1 MKKFRT
7 AFLLILL
14 GVCISLSGLFV
25 SNLTFQTFNTNLRL
39 ASTGNSS
46 EYEFDTV
53 LIEDCTVV
61 SSTDLEV
68 NVGQQIKLSVQT
80 VPSYAVFTARN
91 ISYEIINGNK
101 YASIVDDTLIISET
115 ANIGVEVSVIAIVE
129 GKESSNILTFTIVP
143 IPVQKIEILNLE
155 NSIQEGCSLMLTS
168 LVLPNNASN
177 KEIAYTIISGSQ
189 YATIWADGKIKVNNK
204 LPFGNLKIVV
214 RAQSKS
220 DEKIYVDKE
229 FSLYVPTSKITLTAD
244 NLYPNA
250 GENVELLPT
259 YSSSASSDLPEY
271 LILEGSEYIGSL
283 VRNTLKIKNIIGIEN
298 PQIKLCCIR
307 DGCISNSILINIII
321 PIEKLIITSDK
332 NIINQGESIKLDV
345 TTVPSNATKQGLMFQ
360 IISGTEGTI
369 TADGYLTAL
378 SGSNENT
385 TVKVIAKSNNVVSDE
400 YEITIRKPDF
410 NLFSNINNPTID
422 SVNGAE
428 VELSV
433 NHSIPK
439 ASTPIYEIV
448 KGEEYGEVIGNVL
461 YIYNG
466 ITNDN
471 PQITVRAQ
479 IGEFQSNDL
488 TIDVKILAE
497 KIVFAEGCV
506 DEVEQRRSY
515 IFTANILP
523 TNATLVNADISYTL
537 NVDDTIATISEFG
550 VLEIYENAPIGTII
564 TITANGPDGVSASH
578 NVTVKPV
585 YAKTISI
592 YETKNKTVVRPGSVL
607 NFDAIFNG
615 SDNISEC
622 VKQYSL
628 RIDGCSIASVDDKTV
643 TVCPIEQI
651 TQNNPRFSV
660 VAVST
665 QGNITI
671 TDEWEVE
678 VYIPVVDIQLS
689 QKVGEV
695 NEGKTVLI
703 SDLLNTQIYP
713 KNANTK
719 SVKYSIA
726 RGNEYVKIINNEEL
740 VISNNL
746 PNGNLTFTIS
756 ATAEGI
762 TSNTVIFVM
771 YVATKTLAVEVD
783 NVNPMSL
790 IAYGEKV
797 NIYTSVDSRATNK
810 SPNITVTHG
819 ADLIDNL
826 TADGFDVKPN
836 LRSIENLDKRI
847 TLEIERDGIIKIINV
862 VVYIPVEELVFEARS
877 VTRGTSENLVDV
889 IHNANDEYCG
899 FEILEITDGCALSM
913 TMPMKLTVPQYFNAG
928 TPIVISYKS
937 LDRLRKEFSTT
948 LYVDAFTQNDLTKFT
963 TDFGYDSN
971 GILISSTNPQLA
983 SGLSANIQ
991 LSYQHESLA
1000 AYGLEIQDLFVDEYH
1015 SWLWQWAWAVWNVP
1029 NDVRLDENDTIN
1041 VLAGKDGKST
1051 INIEVVVK
1059 DGEFV
1064 YFVELPRIAIFKPVD
1079 FSQLD
1084 LSVTTSEE
1092 GKIQVGDIVV
1102 IAGWDESWTVN
1113 KDDLVWENIET
1124 GTLSNYLAITDKA
1137 PCQNFT
1143 IKINLT
1149 NKQKYNGQNWE
1160 IIIKQDSIKQ
1170 FNFTGIEYRDSNNK
1184 VLKRTW
1190 KKYVP
1195 GITTQIALE
1204 GQLIETSN
1212 IYVSVQTQWVDE
1224 INNRYNI
1231 YYDSRTGNTYGE
1243 NYLENT
1249 SLILKPHFSNVSET
1263 INLLEGEHVVSRD
1276 WYRSDWKKINLE
1288 LQLLKNLG
1296 YSEVQFYWTHNRK
1309 ENNSETLSH
1318 IRLDYRYN
1326 DSGENT
1332 GFYNE
1337 YTHGVTSKDSY
1348 KMDWFTFYKSSDEL
1362 IQNGLWIR
1370 GCYVD
1375 EKKNS
1380 WTEGKILWLFGGHT
1394 VYAEYTVSESEICI
1408 SVERERGGESGGTAS
1423 YAKTKIRFVGAELRP
1438 AV

>member
-7 AFLLILL
+7 VFLLILL
-14 GVCISLSGLFV
+14 GTCLSLSALLF
-25 SNLTFQTFNTNLRL
+25 SNSTFQTLKTNIRL

-46 EYEFDTV
+46 EYEFGTV
-53 LIEDCTVV
+53 LIEDCTVI

-129 GKESSNILTFTIVP
+129 GKESSNILTFTVVP
-143 IPVQKIEILNLE
+143 IAVQKIEILNLE
-155 NSIQEGCSLMLTS
+155 DSIQEGCSLILNS

-189 YATIWADGKIKVNNK
+189 YATIWADGTIKVNNK

-220 DEKIYVDKE
+220 NEEIYVDKE
-229 FSLYVPTSKITLTAD
+229 FSLYVPTNKITLTAD
-244 NLYPNA
+244 NLNPNA
-250 GENVELLPT
+250 GENVELLQT
-259 YSSSASSDLPEY
+259 YSSTASSDSPEY
-271 LILEGSEYIGSL
+271 IIQEGSEYIDSFVGNS
-283 VRNTLKIKNIIGIEN
+283 LKIKSIISVEN

-307 DGCISNSILINIII
+307 DCCISNSILINIII
-321 PIEKLIITSDK
+321 PIEELIISSNK

-378 SGSNENT
+378 SGSNENA
-385 TVKVIAKSNNVVSDE
+385 TVKVIAKSNNVTSDE
-400 YEITIRKPDF
+400 YEITIKKPDF

-433 NHSIPK
+433 SHSIPK

-461 YIYNG
+461 HIYSG
-466 ITNDN
+466 IKNDN

-488 TIDVKILAE
+488 IIDVKILAE
-497 KIVFAEGCV
+497 EIVFAEGCV

-515 IFTANILP
+515 IFKANILP

-550 VLEIYENAPIGTII
+550 VLEISENAPIGTVI

-592 YETKNKTVVRPGSVL
+592 YETKNKIVVRPGSVL
-607 NFDAIFNG
+607 NFDAIFSG

-643 TVCPIEQI
+643 TVCSIEQI

-678 VYIPVVDIQLS
+678 VYIPVVDIQLL

-695 NEGKTVLI
+695 DEGKTVSI

-726 RGNEYVKIINNEEL
+726 SGNEYAKIINNEEL

-746 PNGNLTFTIS
+746 PNGNLTCTLC
-756 ATAEGI
+756 ATAEGV
-762 TSNTVIFVM
+762 TSNTVTFVM

-797 NIYTSVDSRATNK
+797 NIHTSVDSRATNK

-862 VVYIPVEELVFEARS
+862 VVYIPVEELVFVARS

-889 IHNANDEYCG
+889 IHNANDDYCG
-899 FEILEITDGCALSM
+899 FEILGITDGCALSM
-913 TMPMKLTVPQYFNAG
+913 TMPMKLRVPQYFNAG
-928 TPIVISYKS
+928 TPIVVSYKS
-937 LDRLRKEFSTT
+937 LDRLGKEFSTT
-948 LYVDAFTQNDLTKFT
+948 LYVDAFTQEDLTKFT
-963 TDFGYDSN
+963 RDFGCDSN
-971 GILISSTNPQLA
+971 GILISSTSPQLA
-983 SGLSANIQ
+983 SGLSANIE
-991 LSYQHESLA
+991 LSYQCEPLA
-1000 AYGLEIQDLFVDEYH
+1000 TYGLEIQDLLV
-1015 SWLWQWAWAVWNVP
+1015 
-1029 NDVRLDENDTIN
+1029 NDSGVVRLNENDKIN
-1041 VLAGKDGKST
+1041 VLAGNDGKST
-1051 INIEVVVK
+1051 IDVDVIIK
-1059 DGEFV
+1059 DGEFI
-1064 YFVELPRIAIFKPVD
+1064 YFVELPRIAIFNPVD

-1084 LSVTTSEE
+1084 FNITTAEE
-1092 GKIQVGDIVV
+1092 GKIQVGDIVA
-1102 IAGWDESWTVN
+1102 IAGWDERWTVN

-1124 GTLSNYLAITDKA
+1124 ETLSNNLAITDKA
-1137 PCQNFT
+1137 PCQNFA

-1160 IIIKQDSIKQ
+1160 IITKQDSIKQ

-1243 NYLENT
+1243 NYFENT

-1296 YSEVQFYWTHNRK
+1296 YNEVQFYWTHNRK

-1326 DSGENT
+1326 DNGESI

-1348 KMDWFTFYKSSDEL
+1348 KMDWFTFYKTCDEL

-1370 GCYVD
+1370 GCYID

-1380 WTEGKILWLFGGHT
+1380 WEEGKILWLFGGHT
-1394 VYAEYTVSESEICI
+1394 VYAEYTVAESELRV

-1423 YAKTKIRFVGAELRP
+1423 YAKTKIRPIGAELRP
-1438 AV
+1438 AVI